1 VGGNAPST
9 TLKDAMRYAHDSGV
23 VICCAASNSGASDVS
38 YPAAYSEYCLA
49 VAATDADDQRAS
61 FSSYGPAIDAA
72 APGVDIHSTYKD
84 GTYITASGTSASTAF
99 ASGLAALLL
108 SREPLLTPDE
118 IEKQIQLTCD
128 DVNAA
133 EHPGYDEYLGAGR
146 INAAKALA
154 ALPAVPQTIHAAIK
168 YDYDQNGNLISRV
181 VSKGKAKAKGNA
193 FTTGYSYDYENRL
206 TGIVHPDGTTSAYRY
221 DGGGRRIQTVEDGVA
236 TNFLYDG
243 LNGIIERDNSGT
255 TRAFYHRG
263 LSYGG
268 GIGGIISAHRNRE
281 PTYYHNDGIGAV
293 TGLTDAN
300 GALLQSYAYDA
311 FGNALSLPGNIHGK
325 RGGIDNP
332 YGFSTKEY
340 NHKSGLIYFGARYY
354 DPVTGRFITKD
365 LWPGTVYDPGTLN
378 KYAYCVNNP
387 VNLIDPLGLC
397 PSTGEMLYDFMIGDD
412 INTLRDPNAGAGYKL
427 MAAASIASNF
437 TPGGGV
443 VKGVKLVRLTSKGMK
458 FTVKGAG
465 KNVFKSQELLDSHYT
480 KHASEFGNITKDQ
493 YLKGAQNLT
502 NSNPGGNILTKARP
516 NGDALFYNKATN
528 EFAVKA
534 SDGTIRTYF
543 KPTDGINYFNRQ

>member
-1 VGGNAPST
+1 
-9 TLKDAMRYAHDSGV
+9 MQYAHESGV
-23 VICCAASNSGASDVS
+23 VICCAAGNSGASDVS
-38 YPAAYSEYCLA
+38 YPAA
-49 VAATDADDQRAS
+49 
-61 FSSYGPAIDAA
+61 
-72 APGVDIHSTYKD
+72 ST
-84 GTYITASGTSASTAF
+84 
-99 ASGLAALLL
+99 
-108 SREPLLTPDE
+108 
-118 IEKQIQLTCD
+118 
-128 DVNAA
+128 
-133 EHPGYDEYLGAGR
+133 
-146 INAAKALA
+146 
-154 ALPAVPQTIHAAIK
+154 
-168 YDYDQNGNLISRV
+168 
-181 VSKGKAKAKGNA
+181 A

-354 DPVTGRFITKD
+354 DPV
-365 LWPGTVYDPGTLN
+365 
-378 KYAYCVNNP
+378 
-387 VNLIDPLGLC
+387 
-397 PSTGEMLYDFMIGDD
+397 
-412 INTLRDPNAGAGYKL
+412 
-427 MAAASIASNF
+427 
-437 TPGGGV
+437 
-443 VKGVKLVRLTSKGMK
+443 
-458 FTVKGAG
+458 
-465 KNVFKSQELLDSHYT
+465 
-480 KHASEFGNITKDQ
+480 
-493 YLKGAQNLT
+493 
-502 NSNPGGNILTKARP
+502 
-516 NGDALFYNKATN
+516 
-528 EFAVKA
+528 
-534 SDGTIRTYF
+534 
-543 KPTDGINYFNRQ
+543 